1 MVSKPSYNWGG
12 TTEGVLLR
20 AGQVV
25 ARRPSSVSCWASW
38 HLTTEASCEAARLN
52 DVATGVAAT
61 MGSGKGPW
69 LIGYPVVRRELRSW
83 GYSDLNWEPRNYL
96 EFPNHLNLII
106 VEMIHLSVSSNPVLK
121 INSPQKPWFSSRK
134 TIRWG
139 WLIWTRDGITLI
151 WVY

>member
-1 MVSKPSYNWGG
+1 M
-12 TTEGVLLR
+12 
-20 AGQVV
+20 
-25 ARRPSSVSCWASW
+25 
-38 HLTTEASCEAARLN
+38 
-52 DVATGVAAT
+52 ATGVAAT

-121 INSPQKPWFSSRK
+121 INSPQKPWFSLVQEK
-134 TIRWG
+134 
-139 WLIWTRDGITLI
+139 LYDGDD
-151 WVY
+151 